1 VDGYFVLGFGIRLC
15 PGEDL
20 EDLLARPD
28 ALVWV
33 DIPRCDGRTAM
44 VLSETFGF
52 HDIAIRDCLERNHI
66 SKLHVYDDHV
76 FTVLHAPE
84 IGSHGHVHYVELD
97 QFLGPN
103 YLVTVHGP
111 LNPAVDPAVAYLDTE
126 QVRKRIENGRL
137 HPKTPFELS
146 SAIVSALTRREINL
160 IADLAKQSGDLERK
174 LMLGQVGADP
184 EPFLEEL
191 FRAWY
196 ELLAIRTIAVHSAAT
211 YDRMAKLV
219 RSLPPAEQP
228 LVADIADRFHQV
240 ASMADGQR
248 EFLHGVIEFFQTRTS
263 THMTIAAEALSGT
276 SVQQND
282 DMRRITAWVAIVA
295 VPTAVTGFFGQNVP
309 YPGFG
314 ENSGFLASITIML
327 IIAATLFL
335 VFKRKDWL

>member
-1 VDGYFVLGFGIRLC
+1 MQGVYVVSGFGIKPC
-15 PGEDL
+15 PVEDL
-20 EDLLARPD
+20 EDLLAQPD

-126 QVRKRIENGRL
+126 KVRKRIKNGRL

-160 IADLAKQSGDLERK
+160 IADLAKQSGDLERR

-196 ELLAIRTIAVHSAAT
+196 ELLAIRTIAVHSAPPT
-211 YDRMAKLV
+211 TGWPNWSDPFPR
-219 RSLPPAEQP
+219 RSNRWSPTSPTGSTRSPA
-228 LVADIADRFHQV
+228 
-240 ASMADGQR
+240 
-248 EFLHGVIEFFQTRTS
+248 
-263 THMTIAAEALSGT
+263 
-276 SVQQND
+276 
-282 DMRRITAWVAIVA
+282 W
-295 VPTAVTGFFGQNVP
+295 PTDNANSCTGSSSSFK
-309 YPGFG
+309 PGP
-314 ENSGFLASITIML
+314 APT
-327 IIAATLFL
+327 
-335 VFKRKDWL
+335 